1 MKTQHSLTIAKN
13 SVANL
18 ARLGVSVLVALV
30 LPPFLTRR
38 LSHDMYAAWV
48 LILQLSAYGAIFELG
63 LQVAISK
70 FVAQHDA
77 NNDYEGVNSV
87 VSTATALLGVSAAC
101 AMLAVAV
108 LVWQVPH
115 FFGQL
120 TPSLVR
126 QVRMGILLVGGS
138 TALSLPAM
146 ALASSFMGLQR
157 NGIPMAI
164 QAGLQ
169 ALTAMAIVLA
179 VLLHGN
185 LVVMGACVAA
195 LTLAA
200 GLVQVAAWRKYL
212 SHIQVSVAAITRQ
225 TARLIIV
232 YCAAM
237 SVWSFAML
245 LISGLDTAVV
255 AHFDFKATG
264 YYAVAAAP
272 TNFIV
277 LMIGAIFG
285 PLLPAVSALAAVGDH
300 AGIAS
305 LTLRTT
311 RYCALLL
318 VLTGLPLLLY
328 GHPILSIWVGADY
341 ARHSSLLLEILV
353 IANLIRLCL
362 LPYSVIVIGNGL
374 QRYGFLGALTEA
386 FVNLGVSIA
395 LGSRFGAVGVAIGTL
410 AGAVFGFGLAIFY
423 CMRCTFAAIP
433 VLRAEFL
440 LRGLARPLVCA
451 VPLVAYLLFCKGNPA
466 AHGYIPPAL
475 VILLTAVM
483 IWNIGLTDLDRK
495 QFASAIRDRLIDP
508 AVRA

>member
-1 MKTQHSLTIAKN
+1 MKTQSSMTIARN

-77 NNDYEGVNSV
+77 IEDHEGTNSV
-87 VSTATALLGVSAAC
+87 VSTATALLGVSAVC
-101 AMLAVAV
+101 ALIVVAV

-115 FFGQL
+115 FFKQL
-120 TPSLVR
+120 APPLVH
-126 QVRMGILLVGGS
+126 QVRMGILLVGGA
-138 TALSLPAM
+138 TALSLPTM
-146 ALASSFMGLQR
+146 SLASIFQGLQR
-157 NGIPMAI
+157 NSIPMAI
-164 QAGLQ
+164 QAALQ
-169 ALTAMAIVLA
+169 TLSAIAIVLS

-195 LTLAA
+195 LTLGA
-200 GLVQVAAWRKYL
+200 GLVQIAAWRRYL
-212 SHIQVSVAAITRQ
+212 SHIRISAAAVTRQ
-225 TARLIIV
+225 TARLILV

-264 YYAVAAAP
+264 YYAVAASPA
-272 TNFIV
+272 NFIYLLV
-277 LMIGAIFG
+277 GAIFG

-318 VLTGLPLLLY
+318 LLAGLPLLLY
-328 GHPILSIWVGADY
+328 GYPILSIWVGADY
-341 ARHSSLLLEILV
+341 ARHSANLLEILV
-353 IANLIRLCL
+353 IANLIRLCV
-362 LPYSVIVIGNGL
+362 LPYSVVVIGNGL
-374 QRYGFLGALTEA
+374 QRYGFLAALTEA
-386 FVNLGVSIA
+386 FVNLSVSIV
-395 LGSRFGAVGVAIGTL
+395 LGARYGAIGVAIGTL
-410 AGAVFGFGLAIFY
+410 AGGFFGFGLSIFY
-423 CMRCTFAAIP
+423 SMRCTFAAIP
-433 VLRAEFL
+433 VRRVEFMVH
-440 LRGLARPLVCA
+440 GLAKPLVCA
-451 VPLVAYLLFCKGNPA
+451 VPLIAYLLFCKGAPA
-466 AHGYIPPAL
+466 AYGFIPPAL
-475 VILLTAVM
+475 VIFLTMIM
-483 IWNIGLTDLDRK
+483 IWNIGLTGSDRE
-495 QFASAIRDRLIDP
+495 QFASAIRNWRMN
-508 AVRA
+508 RAMRA